1 MLQTNVSIDID
12 AKVLNRIPANLI
24 KQHIRRT
31 PHRDQV
37 EFIPGMQGYF
47 NVCKSINVIYRINR
61 MKGENY
67 MILLIDVEKSLD
79 KIHHPFVIKIP
90 NNLRGT
96 YLNITKHP
104 MISPQLSSYPMI
116 KQ

>member
-1 MLQTNVSIDID
+1 
-12 AKVLNRIPANLI
+12 
-24 KQHIRRT
+24 
-31 PHRDQV
+31 
-37 EFIPGMQGYF
+37 
-47 NVCKSINVIYRINR
+47 